1 MSDSTTASSDLA
13 SQYAAQVTG
22 DLERNLKEQERVSTE
37 IAALQEQLLGLQ
49 QDHAV
54 LVNMQQ
60 ALGVTRTA
68 AEPTS
73 TDSTSTDSASADP
86 APTVPAP
93 RRRKSAASGK
103 DTSKDRSKGKER
115 STKASG
121 PSKRR
126 TKAAATPAEP
136 TGQARQPTLIDL
148 VRDHLA
154 RQTEPRS
161 AAEVTAALGEAHP
174 DRKLKTTVVRGT
186 LETLVAKS
194 QAQRGTQG
202 RSVFY
207 TATDGDPAPGDAS
220 AAAREE
226 TDTDR

>member
-1 MSDSTTASSDLA
+1 MSDSTTANSDLA

-22 DLERNLKEQERVSTE
+22 DLERNIKEQERISAE

-60 ALGVTRTA
+60 ALGIPRTA

-73 TDSTSTDSASADP
+73 AQP
-86 APTVPAP
+86 APAEAAPAEAAPTEATEATPAVPAP

-103 DTSKDRSKGKER
+103 GKAR
-115 STKASG
+115 TAKASG
-121 PSKRR
+121 ASKRR
-126 TKAAATPAEP
+126 AKAAAAPAEV
-136 TGQARQPTLIDL
+136 TEQAKQPTLIDL
-148 VRDHLA
+148 VRDHLTQ
-154 RQTEPRS
+154 QTEPRS
-161 AAEVTAALGEAHP
+161 AAEVTAALREAQP
-174 DRKLKTTVVRGT
+174 ERKLKTTVVRGT

-194 QAQRGTQG
+194 QAQRSTQG

-207 TATDGDPAPGDAS
+207 TAVTEDEAATPAAEETGTDG
-220 AAAREE
+220 
-226 TDTDR
+226 